1 MIPFLSGVILTAG
14 LAIPIV
20 VMLTRKLA
28 RATESQTAPEPEAD
42 EELTRL
48 TRELAH
54 EVKNPLSTIKVNL
67 KLTREALEDI
77 DPADSAKAAIDRSQQ
92 GLNNA
97 QRKITIIQKET
108 DRLEQ
113 IVDGFL
119 RYVRQPELQLATLDL
134 NELVSDMV
142 DFYWPQAHS
151 HALTL
156 RCCLADEPLVC
167 RLDPSALKQVLL
179 NLFINSQQASE
190 NGGELMV
197 RTSRQGDQGSVV
209 VSDTGK
215 GIPPEKIDAVFRP
228 YQSWRP
234 GGTGLGL
241 ATAKKIIEAHG
252 GKISVHSEL
261 NKGTAFTIE
270 LPLVDSD
277 AATSEVAG

>member
-1 MIPFLSGVILTAG
+1 MMPFLSGVILTLA

-20 VMLTRKLA
+20 ALLFVRIARK
-28 RATESQTAPEPEAD
+28 TESPSAADRAPD

-77 DPADSAKAAIDRSQQ
+77 DPTDSGRAAVDRNQQ
-92 GLNNA
+92 SLGNA
-97 QRKITIIQKET
+97 LRKVTIIQKET

-119 RYVRQPELQLATLDL
+119 RYVHQPELQLARIDL
-134 NELVSDMV
+134 NELVTDMV
-142 DFYWPQAHS
+142 DFYWPQAHG

-156 RCCLADEPLVC
+156 RHSLADKPLVC
-167 RLDPSALKQVLL
+167 RADSGAMKQVLL
-179 NLFINSQQASE
+179 NLFINAQQASE
-190 NGGELMV
+190 RGGDLMV
-197 RTSRQGDQGSVV
+197 RTSRQDNHGVIV

-215 GIPPEKIDAVFRP
+215 GIPPDKLDAVFRP
-228 YQSWRP
+228 YQSWRS

-241 ATAKKIIEAHG
+241 ATARKIVEAHG
-252 GKISVHSEL
+252 GTISVHSEL
-261 NKGTAFTIE
+261 GKGTAFTIE
-270 LPLVDSD
+270 LPLAGSAV
-277 AATSEVAG
+277 AGSEVTQ